1 MKPHTRKLYQLVR
14 AKLHLGERDG
24 MKFIHGIQEE
34 EIHISFTCVIRAIDQ
49 MERELIRG
57 MFILWI
63 GQLAVMVGFLY
74 LFVKH

>member
-24 MKFIHGIQEE
+24 IYEE
-34 EIHISFTCVIRAIDQ
+34 ESHISVDFVIRAFEK
-49 MERELIRG
+49 MESELIRW

-63 GQLAVMVGFLY
+63 GQVAITFMMISLL
-74 LFVKH
+74 VKN

>member
-57 MFILWI
+57 MFIL
-63 GQLAVMVGFLY
+63 
-74 LFVKH
+74 